1 MNNITAAQIMT
12 RDVISVTPETSIEE
26 LASVLSKNRISGAP
40 VVDEE
45 GALVGIVTEKDLI
58 RQNARLHIPTVIR
71 IFDASIMLGKPG
83 RMLDEMKRMA
93 ATRVE
98 DILSREV
105 VTISPEDTI
114 QEIATIMSEKNV
126 HLLPVLDEGKIVGI
140 VGKVDMV
147 RALSTTSEE
156 N

>member
-1 MNNITAAQIMT
+1 MKNITAAQIMT

-26 LASVLSKNRISGAP
+26 LASVLSKHRISGAP

-71 IFDASIMLGKPG
+71 IFDASIMLEKPG

-93 ATRVE
+93 ATRVD
-98 DILSREV
+98 DILSRKV
-105 VTISPEDTI
+105 VTISPDTTI

-126 HLLPVLDEGKIVGI
+126 HLLPVLDEEKIVGI

-147 RALSTTSEE
+147 RALSTSSEE
-156 N
+156 G